1 MLLQR
6 ERVGRE
12 MAALGPAQ
20 ALLCLGAGVA
30 SVQENTGPNGS
41 ISDFKKRKVIF
52 FLGCL
57 VRKFPQPCCGSLIPG
72 AYYITNICSANERHL
87 KVLAKQSWESWG
99 IGSGSA
105 PATEI
110 RANKEKTP
118 TEVSI
123 PRPKCLPPYQWLGV
137 LGGEPPSHGAGG
149 FILSAGLFTAP
160 SVWHQKEELYQPG
173 EILILSTPILDF
185 QQLQPVLET
194 LSGGLLGGLFQ

>member
-20 ALLCLGAGVA
+20 ALLCLGAGAA

-105 PATEI
+105 PDTEI

-137 LGGEPPSHGAGG
+137 LGGEPPFPRCRRVYFVCWLVYCSVSLASEGG
-149 FILSAGLFTAP
+149 TLSTWRNIDFIDSNPGLSAATA
-160 SVWHQKEELYQPG
+160 SA
-173 EILILSTPILDF
+173 
-185 QQLQPVLET
+185 
-194 LSGGLLGGLFQ
+194 